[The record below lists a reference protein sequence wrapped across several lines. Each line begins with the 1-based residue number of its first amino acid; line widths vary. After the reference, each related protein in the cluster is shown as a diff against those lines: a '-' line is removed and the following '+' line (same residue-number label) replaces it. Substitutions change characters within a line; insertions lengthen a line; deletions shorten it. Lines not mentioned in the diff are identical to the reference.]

1 MALPTNM
8 TGTPTGLAKQGVTTI
23 VWGTDG
29 LWSSYIVSRISQKQL
44 IENVKLTNGTGITV
58 TRVQLTDG
66 VQWDITVRDDT
77 GMTPPVV
84 GNTFASIYDAAGM
97 LGAVGST
104 YTGRIVESSW
114 DTSSKQAAER
124 SITVEKLTLITE
136 S

>member
-1 MALPTNM
+1 MALPANM

-29 LWSSYIVSRISQKQL
+29 LWSTYIVSRISQKQL

-77 GMTPPVV
+77 GMTE
-84 GNTFASIYDAAGM
+84 I
-97 LGAVGST
+97 
-104 YTGRIVESSW
+104 GRAHV
-114 DTSSKQAAER
+114 
-124 SITVEKLTLITE
+124 
-136 S
+136 

>member
-8 TGTPTGLAKQGVTTI
+8 TGTPTGLTKQGVTTI

-77 GMTPPVV
+77 GMTAPVA
-84 GNTFASIYDAAGM
+84 GNTFTAIYDAAGM
-97 LGAVGST
+97 LGTVGLT